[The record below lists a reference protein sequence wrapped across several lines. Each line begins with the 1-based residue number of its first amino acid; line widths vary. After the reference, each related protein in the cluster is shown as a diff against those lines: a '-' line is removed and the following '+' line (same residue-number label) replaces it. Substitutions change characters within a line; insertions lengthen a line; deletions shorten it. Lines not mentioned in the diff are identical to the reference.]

1 MPICNISMVRT
12 HKTLQYFLEL
22 KLISLR
28 APWYADLKTSL
39 TKYIYAVVAA
49 VLLGFFALAELG
61 KHSHSYVDSLYL
73 LYHSDARSR

>member
-1 MPICNISMVRT
+1 MVRT

-28 APWYADLKTSL
+28 TPWYADLKMSL

-49 VLLGFFALAELG
+49 VLLGFFGNPALAELG
-61 KHSHSYVDSLYL
+61 KRSHMLK
-73 LYHSDARSR
+73 